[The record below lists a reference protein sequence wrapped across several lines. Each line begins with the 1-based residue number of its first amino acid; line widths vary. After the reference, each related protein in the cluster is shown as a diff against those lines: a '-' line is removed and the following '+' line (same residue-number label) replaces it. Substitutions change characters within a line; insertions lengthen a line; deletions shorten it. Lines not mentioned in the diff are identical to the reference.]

1 MSAHL
6 IGIGTCINIATIV
19 TGSSLGV
26 LTGNRL
32 PERLRTLITDI
43 LGCVC
48 LINAADA
55 LTSVWNPIFQ
65 RAVPQGWTT
74 LGTLMALLVGGLV
87 GYFWSLEARLER
99 FGQRLKSRFASRDK
113 GHFIEGFMAA
123 SLLFAIG
130 PLAILGS
137 VSDGMHTGISELVLK
152 STLDGFAA
160 MAFASSFGWG
170 VAFSAIP
177 VGLYQFAWTVIGY
190 FLGNILSMYQIQAL
204 TAVGGVMLF
213 GIGLRL
219 LNIKTIAIGDL
230 LPALFFAPLVALAA
244 HQFI

>member
-1 MSAHL
+1 MF
-6 IGIGTCINIATIV
+6 IGLGTCINIVTIV
-19 TGSSLGV
+19 IGASAGV
-26 LTGNRL
+26 LAGNRL
-32 PERLRTLITDI
+32 PEKLRLLVTDI

-48 LINAADA
+48 LINAADG
-55 LTSVWNPIFQ
+55 LRSIWNPLFTK
-65 RAVPQGWTT
+65 AVPGGWTT
-74 LGTLMALLVGGLV
+74 LGTLAALLLGGVV
-87 GYFWSLEARLER
+87 GYFLRLEPR
-99 FGQRLKSRFASRDK
+99 LEEFGQRIKSRFASRDT
-113 GHFIEGFMAA
+113 GSFIEGFMAA

-137 VSDGMHTGISELVLK
+137 ISDGMHTGISQLVLK

-177 VGLYQFAWTVIGY
+177 VGIYQFIWTVIGY
-190 FLGNILSMYQIQAL
+190 FAGNILGAYQIHAL
-204 TAVGGVMLF
+204 TAVGGVLLF

-219 LNIKTIAIGDL
+219 LGIKQIAIGDL
-230 LPALFFAPLVALAA
+230 LPALLFAPIVALVA